1 MSYEALKARFSESR
15 LQRWDFLGP
24 CILGRLP
31 QAGDEHRAVGAQQTA
46 LNMKKSR
53 VRD

>member
-24 CILGRLP
+24 RMLGRLP
-31 QAGDEHRAVGAQQTA
+31 QAGDEYRAVGAQQA
-46 LNMKKSR
+46 AIKMKKSR
-53 VRD
+53 MRD